1 MVNGSAKRFRTPL
14 TKDDVLGLKVGD
26 LVLMDGSILTGRDKV
41 HKMLCNEKPSASEIP
56 FRLDGGIIYHCG
68 PIIRK
73 TDEGYKL
80 IAAGPTT
87 SMRVDMYAAD
97 VIKLYGIRGIL
108 GKGGM
113 GPSTSAALKEHGC
126 VYLQAASGA
135 AAYLA
140 DRIKKVNKG
149 WRIEEFGEP
158 EAMWEIDVESFPAV
172 VTMDAHGNSLHRDIE
187 DASLKKLLQLV

>member
-1 MVNGSAKRFRTPL
+1 MVNGNAKRFRTPL
-14 TKDDVLGLKVGD
+14 TKDDVPGLKVGD
-26 LVLMDGSILTGRDKV
+26 LVLLDGSILTGRDKV
-41 HKMLCNEKPSASEIP
+41 HKMLCNEKPSPADIP
-56 FRLDGGIIYHCG
+56 FQLEGGVIYHCG
-68 PIIRK
+68 PIIKK

-87 SMRVDMYAAD
+87 SMRVDMYTPD

-113 GPSTSAALKEHGC
+113 GPNTLAALKEYGC
-126 VYLQAASGA
+126 VYLQTVSGA

-140 DRIKKVNKG
+140 DRIKTVNKG

-158 EAMWEIDVESFPAV
+158 EAMWELDVEGFPAV

-187 DASLKKLLQLV
+187 EASLKKLLRLL